1 MCLPADKITSEQHNT
16 ASRINAVT
24 KTKTNYRHGS
34 TLYSYIH
41 IISFNVGN
49 LLYCYVHIISFS
61 DGHLVYFYLQIEFV
75 FTFKSTLLIYIYTH
89 RVFSSSF
96 SRLHTKTDH
105 KKRLFQGTNTTQP
118 NSPHFNTRIEL
129 LEKTQ

>member
-24 KTKTNYRHGS
+24 KKQTKNYRHGS

-61 DGHLVYFYLQIEFV
+61 AGHLVYFYLQIEFV
-75 FTFKSTLLIYIYTH
+75 FTFKSTLLIYTH
-89 RVFSSSF
+89 RAFSASF
-96 SRLHTKTDH
+96 SRLRTNTDH
-105 KKRLFQGTNTTQP
+105 KKRLFQGTNTSQP
-118 NSPHFNTRIEL
+118 SSPPFNMRIEL
-129 LEKTQ
+129 LEIT